1 MKKAKLISHLHQLRS
16 SLARGFAILLLAI
29 SVFSSYAVGQSKNQ
43 RLQEVERELQEIEVW
58 LSENNRLKQDWLKEL
73 RLADLEVQAVRKT
86 ISQSNQRLQKS
97 QQSLEKLEER
107 EAILKN
113 KHNDLS
119 RSLFQHIKNTY
130 KLQKSSPLKK
140 LLEGESIDRFDQMMR
155 FNSYITQATLE
166 LLNDYENSLNDLEMN
181 EKKVLDLGENIQ
193 KTIKEKNQLLKSLQK
208 QTKERLSLIGKIEE
222 AKKDKE
228 LRYQQLRL
236 ERKALEKLV
245 QEILPKQPDDEKSDL
260 PDFETP
266 LIAPLIGK
274 ISKRFGEKKEDDI
287 LASQGVEIS
296 APAGTPV
303 QAIHTGEVVFS
314 DWLRGFGLL
323 LIVDH
328 GNNYMSL
335 YGNAEALLKTKGD
348 QVESGELIAE
358 AGNSGARK
366 ESGIYF
372 EVRHRGQPIDPEP
385 WFAGK

>member
-29 SVFSSYAVGQSKNQ
+29 SVFSSSAVGQSKNQ

-58 LSENNRLKQDWLKEL
+58 LSENSRLKQDWLKEL
-73 RLADLEVQAVRKT
+73 RLADLEVQAVKKT

-155 FNSYITQATLE
+155 FNSYMTQATLE
-166 LLNDYENSLNDLEMN
+166 LLNDYQNSINDLEMN

-208 QTKERLSLIGKIEE
+208 QAKERLSLIGKIEE

-236 ERKALEKLV
+236 ERKTLEKLV
-245 QEILPKQPDDEKSDL
+245 QEILPEQPDDEESEL
-260 PDFETP
+260 TDFETP

-372 EVRHRGQPIDPEP
+372 EIRHRGQPIDPEP
-385 WFAGK
+385 WFASK

>member
-1 MKKAKLISHLHQLRS
+1 MKKANLISYHHQLGS
-16 SLARGFAILLLAI
+16 LLARGLAILLLAI
-29 SVFSSYAVGQSKNQ
+29 SVFSSHSVGQSKNQ
-43 RLQEVERELQEIEVW
+43 RLQEVEKELQEIEVW
-58 LSENNRLKQDWLKEL
+58 LSENSRLKQDWLKEL
-73 RLADLEVQAVRKT
+73 RLSDLEIQAVKKT
-86 ISQSNQRLQKS
+86 VSQSNQRLQKS

-155 FNSYITQATLE
+155 FNSYITQTTLE
-166 LLNDYENSLNDLEMN
+166 LLNDYENSISDLKIN
-181 EKKVLDLGENIQ
+181 EREALDLGENIQ
-193 KTIKEKNQLLKSLQK
+193 KTIKEKNQSLKTLQK
-208 QTKERLSLIGKIEE
+208 QAKERLTLIYKIEE

-236 ERKALEKLV
+236 ERKTLEKLV
-245 QEILPKQPDDEKSDL
+245 QEILPEQPDEEESDL

-372 EVRHRGQPIDPEP
+372 EIRHRGQPIDPEP
-385 WFAGK
+385 WFANK

>member
-1 MKKAKLISHLHQLRS
+1 MKKAKLISHLRQLRS

-29 SVFSSYAVGQSKNQ
+29 SVFSSHSVGQSKNQ
-43 RLQEVERELQEIEVW
+43 RLQEVEKELQEIEVW
-58 LSENNRLKQDWLKEL
+58 LSENSRLKQDWLKEL
-73 RLADLEVQAVRKT
+73 RLSDLEIQAVKKT

-166 LLNDYENSLNDLEMN
+166 LLNDYEDSLNDLKMN
-181 EKKVLDLGENIQ
+181 EKKALDLGENIQ
-193 KTIKEKNQLLKSLQK
+193 KTIKEKNQSLKSLQK
-208 QTKERLSLIGKIEE
+208 QAKERLSLIGKIEE

-236 ERKALEKLV
+236 ERKTLEKLV
-245 QEILPKQPDDEKSDL
+245 QEILPKQPDDGKSDL

-274 ISKRFGEKKEDDI
+274 ISKRFGEKTEDDI

-296 APAGTPV
+296 APVGTPV

-358 AGNSGARK
+358 AGNNGARK

-372 EVRHRGQPIDPEP
+372 EIRHRGQPIDPEP
-385 WFAGK
+385 WFASK

>member
-1 MKKAKLISHLHQLRS
+1 LKKAKLISHLHQLRS

-58 LSENNRLKQDWLKEL
+58 LSENSRLKQDWLKEL
-73 RLADLEVQAVRKT
+73 RLADLEVQAVKKT

-166 LLNDYENSLNDLEMN
+166 LLNDYEDSLNDLKMN
-181 EKKVLDLGENIQ
+181 EKKALDLGENIQ
-193 KTIKEKNQLLKSLQK
+193 KTIKEKNQSLKSLQK
-208 QTKERLSLIGKIEE
+208 QAKERLSLIGKIEE

-236 ERKALEKLV
+236 ERKTLEKLV
-245 QEILPKQPDDEKSDL
+245 QEILPEQPDDEVSDL
-260 PDFETP
+260 LVFENP

-303 QAIHTGEVVFS
+303 QAIFTGEVVFS

-372 EVRHRGQPIDPEP
+372 EIRHRGQPIDPEP
-385 WFAGK
+385 WFASK

>member
-1 MKKAKLISHLHQLRS
+1 MKKAKLISHLRQLRS
-16 SLARGFAILLLAI
+16 SLAKGFAIMLLAI
-29 SVFSSYAVGQSKNQ
+29 SVFSSHLVGQSKNQ
-43 RLQEVERELQEIEVW
+43 RLQEVEKELQEIEVW
-58 LSENNRLKQDWLKEL
+58 LSENSKLKQDWLKEL
-73 RLADLEVQAVRKT
+73 RLSDLEIQTVKKT

-97 QQSLEKLEER
+97 QQSLEKLEDK

-119 RSLFQHIKNTY
+119 RALFQHIKNTY

-166 LLNDYENSLNDLEMN
+166 LLNDYEDSLNDLKMN
-181 EKKVLDLGENIQ
+181 ERKVLDLGENIQ
-193 KTIKEKNQLLKSLQK
+193 KTIKEKNQSLMSLQK
-208 QTKERLSLIGKIEE
+208 QAEERLSLIGKIEE

-236 ERKALEKLV
+236 ERKTLEKLV
-245 QEILPKQPDDEKSDL
+245 QEILPEQPDGEESDL
-260 PDFETP
+260 SVFDNP

-296 APAGTPV
+296 APVGTPV

-372 EVRHRGQPIDPEP
+372 EIRHRWQPIDPEP
-385 WFAGK
+385 WFASK

>member
-1 MKKAKLISHLHQLRS
+1 MKKAKLISHLRQLES
-16 SLARGFAILLLAI
+16 FLVRGFAILLIAI
-29 SVFSSYAVGQSKNQ
+29 SVFSSHSVGQSKNQ
-43 RLQEVERELQEIEVW
+43 RLQEVEKELQEIEVW
-58 LSENNRLKQDWLKEL
+58 LSENSRLKQDWLKEL
-73 RLADLEVQAVRKT
+73 RLADLEVQAVKKT

-166 LLNDYENSLNDLEMN
+166 LLNDYENSLNDLKMN
-181 EKKVLDLGENIQ
+181 EKKTLDLGENIQ
-193 KTIKEKNQLLKSLQK
+193 KTIKEKNQSLKSLQK
-208 QTKERLSLIGKIEE
+208 QAKERLSLIGKIEE

-236 ERKALEKLV
+236 ERQTLEKLV
-245 QEILPKQPDDEKSDL
+245 QEILPEQPDDEESDL

-266 LIAPLIGK
+266 LISPLIGK

-372 EVRHRGQPIDPEP
+372 EIRHRGQPIDPEP
-385 WFAGK
+385 WFASK

>member
-1 MKKAKLISHLHQLRS
+1 MKKAKLISHFRQLRS
-16 SLARGFAILLLAI
+16 SLARGIAILLLVI

-58 LSENNRLKQDWLKEL
+58 LSENSRLKQDWLKEL
-73 RLADLEVQAVRKT
+73 RLSDLEIQAVKKT
-86 ISQSNQRLQKS
+86 ISQSNQILQKS

-166 LLNDYENSLNDLEMN
+166 LLNDYENSISDLEMN

-208 QTKERLSLIGKIEE
+208 QAKERLSLIGKIEE

-236 ERKALEKLV
+236 ERKTLEKLV
-245 QEILPKQPDDEKSDL
+245 QEILPEQPDEEESDL

-266 LIAPLIGK
+266 LITPLIGK
-274 ISKRFGEKKEDDI
+274 ISRRFGEKKEDDI

-303 QAIHTGEVVFS
+303 QAIYTGKVVFS

-335 YGNAEALLKTKGD
+335 YGNAEALLKTQGD

-372 EVRHRGQPIDPEP
+372 EIRHRGQPIDPEP

>member
-1 MKKAKLISHLHQLRS
+1 MKKAKLIIHLRQLES
-16 SLARGFAILLLAI
+16 FLARGFAILLIAI
-29 SVFSSYAVGQSKNQ
+29 SVFSSHSVGQSKNQ
-43 RLQEVERELQEIEVW
+43 RLQEVEKELQEIEVW
-58 LSENNRLKQDWLKEL
+58 LSENSRLKQDWLKEL
-73 RLADLEVQAVRKT
+73 RLADLEVQAVKKT
-86 ISQSNQRLQKS
+86 ISQSNMRLQKS

-166 LLNDYENSLNDLEMN
+166 LLNDYEDSLNDLKMN
-181 EKKVLDLGENIQ
+181 EKKALDLGENIQ
-193 KTIKEKNQLLKSLQK
+193 KTIKEKNQSLKSLQK
-208 QTKERLSLIGKIEE
+208 QAKERLSLIGKIEE

-236 ERKALEKLV
+236 ERKTLEKLV
-245 QEILPKQPDDEKSDL
+245 QEILPQQPDDEKSDL

-266 LIAPLIGK
+266 LIAPVTGK

-372 EVRHRGQPIDPEP
+372 EIRHRGQPIDPEP
-385 WFAGK
+385 WFASK

>member
-1 MKKAKLISHLHQLRS
+1 MKKAKLISHLRQLES
-16 SLARGFAILLLAI
+16 FLARGFAILLLAI

-43 RLQEVERELQEIEVW
+43 RLQEVEKELQEIEVW
-58 LSENNRLKQDWLKEL
+58 LSENSRLKQDWLKEL
-73 RLADLEVQAVRKT
+73 RFSDLEIQAVKKT

-166 LLNDYENSLNDLEMN
+166 LLNDYENSLNDLERN
-181 EKKVLDLGENIQ
+181 EKKALDLGENIQ
-193 KTIKEKNQLLKSLQK
+193 KTIKEKNQSLKSLQK
-208 QTKERLSLIGKIEE
+208 QAKERLSLIGKIEE

-236 ERKALEKLV
+236 ERKTLEKLV
-245 QEILPKQPDDEKSDL
+245 QEILPEQPDDEESDL

-372 EVRHRGQPIDPEP
+372 EIRHRGQPIDPEP
-385 WFAGK
+385 WFASK

>member
-29 SVFSSYAVGQSKNQ
+29 SVFSSSAVGQSKNQ

-58 LSENNRLKQDWLKEL
+58 LSENSRLKQDWLKEL
-73 RLADLEVQAVRKT
+73 RLADLEVQAVKKT

-166 LLNDYENSLNDLEMN
+166 LLNDYENSLNDLERN
-181 EKKVLDLGENIQ
+181 EKKALDLGENIQ
-193 KTIKEKNQLLKSLQK
+193 KTIKEKNQSLKSLQK
-208 QTKERLSLIGKIEE
+208 QAKERLSLIGKIEE

-236 ERKALEKLV
+236 ERKTLEKLV
-245 QEILPKQPDDEKSDL
+245 QEILPEQPDDEESDL

-372 EVRHRGQPIDPEP
+372 EIRHRGQPIDPEP
-385 WFAGK
+385 WFASK

>member
-1 MKKAKLISHLHQLRS
+1 MKKAKLISHLRQLES
-16 SLARGFAILLLAI
+16 FLARGFAILLLAI
-29 SVFSSYAVGQSKNQ
+29 SVFSSHSVGQSKNQ
-43 RLQEVERELQEIEVW
+43 RLQEVEKELQEIEVW
-58 LSENNRLKQDWLKEL
+58 LSENSRLKQDWLKEL
-73 RLADLEVQAVRKT
+73 RFSDLEIQAVKKT
-86 ISQSNQRLQKS
+86 ISQSNMRLQKS
-97 QQSLEKLEER
+97 QQSLEKLEDR

-140 LLEGESIDRFDQMMR
+140 LLEGESIDRFDQMTR

-166 LLNDYENSLNDLEMN
+166 LLNDYENSISDLEMN

-208 QTKERLSLIGKIEE
+208 QAKERLSLIGKIEE

-236 ERKALEKLV
+236 ERKTLEKLV
-245 QEILPKQPDDEKSDL
+245 QEILPEQPDDEESDL

-266 LIAPLIGK
+266 LISPLIGK

-287 LASQGVEIS
+287 LASQGVEIN

-372 EVRHRGQPIDPEP
+372 EIRHRGQPIDPEP
-385 WFAGK
+385 WFASK

>member
-1 MKKAKLISHLHQLRS
+1 MKKAKLISHLRQLK
-16 SLARGFAILLLAI
+16 SLLASGFAILLLAI
-29 SVFSSYAVGQSKNQ
+29 SVFSSHSVGQSKNQ
-43 RLQEVERELQEIEVW
+43 RLQEVEKELQEIEVW
-58 LSENNRLKQDWLKEL
+58 LSENSRLKQGWLKEL
-73 RLADLEVQAVRKT
+73 RLSDLEIQTVKKT

-166 LLNDYENSLNDLEMN
+166 LLLYYENSLNDLEMN
-181 EKKVLDLGENIQ
+181 EKKALDLGENIQ

-208 QTKERLSLIGKIEE
+208 QAKDRLSLIGKIEE

-236 ERKALEKLV
+236 ERKTLEKLV
-245 QEILPKQPDDEKSDL
+245 QEILPEQPDDEVSDL
-260 PDFETP
+260 PVFENP

-372 EVRHRGQPIDPEP
+372 EIRHRGQPIDPEP

>member
-1 MKKAKLISHLHQLRS
+1 MKKAKLISHLLQLKS
-16 SLARGFAILLLAI
+16 LLARGFAILLLAI

-58 LSENNRLKQDWLKEL
+58 LSENSRLKQDWLKEL
-73 RLADLEVQAVRKT
+73 RLADLEVQAVKKT

-166 LLNDYENSLNDLEMN
+166 LLNDYEDSLNDLKMN
-181 EKKVLDLGENIQ
+181 EKKALDLGENIQ
-193 KTIKEKNQLLKSLQK
+193 KTIKEKNQSLKSLQK
-208 QTKERLSLIGKIEE
+208 QAKERLSLIGKIEE

-236 ERKALEKLV
+236 ERKTLEKLV
-245 QEILPKQPDDEKSDL
+245 QEILPEQTDDEESDL

-372 EVRHRGQPIDPEP
+372 EIRHRGQPIDPEP
-385 WFAGK
+385 WFASK

>member
-1 MKKAKLISHLHQLRS
+1 MKKAKLISHPRQLRS
-16 SLARGFAILLLAI
+16 SLVGGFAILSLAI
-29 SVFSSYAVGQSKNQ
+29 SVFSSYSVGQSKNQ
-43 RLQEVERELQEIEVW
+43 RLQEVEKELQEIEVW
-58 LSENNRLKQDWLKEL
+58 LSENSRLKQDWLKEL
-73 RLADLEVQAVRKT
+73 RLADLEVQAVKKT

-166 LLNDYENSLNDLEMN
+166 LLNDYENSISDLEMN

-208 QTKERLSLIGKIEE
+208 QAKERLSLIGKIEE

-236 ERKALEKLV
+236 ERKTLEKLV
-245 QEILPKQPDDEKSDL
+245 QEILPELPDEEESDL

-372 EVRHRGQPIDPEP
+372 EIRHRGQPIDPEP
-385 WFAGK
+385 WFASK

>member
-1 MKKAKLISHLHQLRS
+1 MKKAKLISHLRQLRS
-16 SLARGFAILLLAI
+16 SLARGFAILLLTI
-29 SVFSSYAVGQSKNQ
+29 SVFSSYSVGQSKNQ
-43 RLQEVERELQEIEVW
+43 RLQEVEKELQEIEVW
-58 LSENNRLKQDWLKEL
+58 LSENSRLKQDWLKEL
-73 RLADLEVQAVRKT
+73 RLSDLEIQAVKKT
-86 ISQSNQRLQKS
+86 VSQSNQRLQKS

-166 LLNDYENSLNDLEMN
+166 LLNDYQNSINDLEMN
-181 EKKVLDLGENIQ
+181 EKKTLDLGENIQ
-193 KTIKEKNQLLKSLQK
+193 KTIKEKNQSLKTLQK
-208 QTKERLSLIGKIEE
+208 QAKERLTLIYKIEE

-236 ERKALEKLV
+236 ERKTLEKLV
-245 QEILPKQPDDEKSDL
+245 QEILPEQPDEEESDL

-274 ISKRFGEKKEDDI
+274 ISRRFGEKKEDDI

-372 EVRHRGQPIDPEP
+372 EIRHRGQPIDPEP
-385 WFAGK
+385 WFANK

>member
-1 MKKAKLISHLHQLRS
+1 MKKAKLISHLRQLRS

-58 LSENNRLKQDWLKEL
+58 LSENSRLKQDWLKEL
-73 RLADLEVQAVRKT
+73 RLADLEVQAVKKT

-166 LLNDYENSLNDLEMN
+166 LLNDYEDSLNDLKMN
-181 EKKVLDLGENIQ
+181 EKKALDLGENIQ
-193 KTIKEKNQLLKSLQK
+193 KTIKEKNQSLKSLQK
-208 QTKERLSLIGKIEE
+208 QAKERLSLIGKIEE

-236 ERKALEKLV
+236 ERKTLEKLV
-245 QEILPKQPDDEKSDL
+245 QEILPEQPDDEESDL

-287 LASQGVEIS
+287 LASQGVEIN

-372 EVRHRGQPIDPEP
+372 EIRHRGQPIDPEP
-385 WFAGK
+385 WFASK

>member
-1 MKKAKLISHLHQLRS
+1 MKKAKLISHLRQLKNLSVRS
-16 SLARGFAILLLAI
+16 FAISLIAI
-29 SVFSSYAVGQSKNQ
+29 SVFSIYAVGQSKNQ
-43 RLQEVERELQEIEVW
+43 RLQEVEKELQEIEVW
-58 LSENNRLKQDWLKEL
+58 LSENSRLKQDWLKEL
-73 RLADLEVQAVRKT
+73 RLADLEVQAVKKT

-166 LLNDYENSLNDLEMN
+166 LLNDYEDSLNDLKMN
-181 EKKVLDLGENIQ
+181 EKKALDLGENIQ
-193 KTIKEKNQLLKSLQK
+193 KTIKEKNQSLKSLQK
-208 QTKERLSLIGKIEE
+208 QAKERLSLIGKIEE

-236 ERKALEKLV
+236 ERKTLEKLV
-245 QEILPKQPDDEKSDL
+245 QEILPEQPDDEVSDL
-260 PDFETP
+260 PVFENP

-372 EVRHRGQPIDPEP
+372 EIRHRGQPIDPEP
-385 WFAGK
+385 WFASK

>member
-1 MKKAKLISHLHQLRS
+1 LKKAKLISHFRQLRS

-43 RLQEVERELQEIEVW
+43 RLQEVERELQEIKVW
-58 LSENNRLKQDWLKEL
+58 LSENSRLKQDWLKEL
-73 RLADLEVQAVRKT
+73 RLADLEVQAVKKT

-97 QQSLEKLEER
+97 LQSLEKLEER
-107 EAILKN
+107 EVIIKN
-113 KHNDLS
+113 KHIDLS

-140 LLEGESIDRFDQMMR
+140 LFEGESIDRFDQMMR

-166 LLNDYENSLNDLEMN
+166 LLNDYENSLNDLERN
-181 EKKVLDLGENIQ
+181 EKKALDLGEDIQ
-193 KTIKEKNQLLKSLQK
+193 KTIKEKNQSLRSLQK
-208 QTKERLSLIGKIEE
+208 QAKERLSLIGKIEE

-236 ERKALEKLV
+236 ERKTLEKLV
-245 QEILPKQPDDEKSDL
+245 QEILPEQPDNEESDL

-303 QAIHTGEVVFS
+303 QAIFTGEVVFS

-372 EVRHRGQPIDPEP
+372 EIRHRGQPIDPEP
-385 WFAGK
+385 WFASK

>member
-1 MKKAKLISHLHQLRS
+1 MKKAKLISHLRQLES
-16 SLARGFAILLLAI
+16 FLARGFAILLLAI
-29 SVFSSYAVGQSKNQ
+29 SVFSSHSVGQSKNQ
-43 RLQEVERELQEIEVW
+43 RLQEVEKELQEIEVW
-58 LSENNRLKQDWLKEL
+58 LSENSRLKQDWLKEL
-73 RLADLEVQAVRKT
+73 RLADLEVQAVKKT

-166 LLNDYENSLNDLEMN
+166 LLNDYENSISDLEMN

-208 QTKERLSLIGKIEE
+208 QAKERLSLIGKIEE

-236 ERKALEKLV
+236 ERKTLEKLV
-245 QEILPKQPDDEKSDL
+245 QEILPIQPDDEISDL
-260 PDFETP
+260 PVFETP

-372 EVRHRGQPIDPEP
+372 EIRHRGQPIDPEP
-385 WFAGK
+385 WFASK

>member
-1 MKKAKLISHLHQLRS
+1 MKKAKLISHLRQLES
-16 SLARGFAILLLAI
+16 FLARGFAILLLAI
-29 SVFSSYAVGQSKNQ
+29 SVFSSHLVGQSKNQ
-43 RLQEVERELQEIEVW
+43 RLQEVEKELQEIEVW
-58 LSENNRLKQDWLKEL
+58 LSENSRLKQDWLKEL
-73 RLADLEVQAVRKT
+73 RLADLEIQAVKKT

-166 LLNDYENSLNDLEMN
+166 LLNDYENSISDLEMN

-193 KTIKEKNQLLKSLQK
+193 KTINEKNHLLKTLQK
-208 QTKERLSLIGKIEE
+208 QAKERLALIYKIEE

-236 ERKALEKLV
+236 ERKTLEKLV
-245 QEILPKQPDDEKSDL
+245 QEILPEQPDDEVSDL
-260 PDFETP
+260 PVFETP

-372 EVRHRGQPIDPEP
+372 EIRHRGQPIDPEP
-385 WFAGK
+385 WFASK

>member
-1 MKKAKLISHLHQLRS
+1 MKKAKLISHFRQLRS

-58 LSENNRLKQDWLKEL
+58 LSENSRLKQDWLKEL
-73 RLADLEVQAVRKT
+73 RLADLEVQAVKKT

-181 EKKVLDLGENIQ
+181 EKKTLDLGENIQ
-193 KTIKEKNQLLKSLQK
+193 KTIKEKNQSLKSLQK
-208 QTKERLSLIGKIEE
+208 QAKERLSLIGKIEE

-236 ERKALEKLV
+236 ERKTLEKLV
-245 QEILPKQPDDEKSDL
+245 QEILPEQPDDEESDL

-372 EVRHRGQPIDPEP
+372 EIRHRGQPIDPEP
-385 WFAGK
+385 WFASK

>member
-1 MKKAKLISHLHQLRS
+1 MKKAKLISHLRQLK
-16 SLARGFAILLLAI
+16 SLLASGFAILLLAI
-29 SVFSSYAVGQSKNQ
+29 SVFSSHAVGQSKNQ
-43 RLQEVERELQEIEVW
+43 RLQEVEKELQEIEVW
-58 LSENNRLKQDWLKEL
+58 LSENSRLKQDWLKEL
-73 RLADLEVQAVRKT
+73 RLADLEVQAVKKT

-166 LLNDYENSLNDLEMN
+166 LLNDYEDSLNDLKMN
-181 EKKVLDLGENIQ
+181 EKKALDLGENIQ
-193 KTIKEKNQLLKSLQK
+193 KTIKEKNQSLKSLQK
-208 QTKERLSLIGKIEE
+208 QAKERLSLIGKIEE

-236 ERKALEKLV
+236 ERKTLEKLV
-245 QEILPKQPDDEKSDL
+245 QEILPEQPDDEESDL

-372 EVRHRGQPIDPEP
+372 EIRHRGQPIDPEP
-385 WFAGK
+385 WFASK

>member
-29 SVFSSYAVGQSKNQ
+29 SVFSSSAVGQSKNQ

-58 LSENNRLKQDWLKEL
+58 LSENSRLKQDWLKEL
-73 RLADLEVQAVRKT
+73 RLADLEVQAVKKT

-166 LLNDYENSLNDLEMN
+166 LLNDYEDSLNDLKMN
-181 EKKVLDLGENIQ
+181 EKKALDLGENIQ
-193 KTIKEKNQLLKSLQK
+193 KTIKEKNQSLKSLQK
-208 QTKERLSLIGKIEE
+208 QAKERLSLIGKIEE

-236 ERKALEKLV
+236 ERNTLEKLV
-245 QEILPKQPDDEKSDL
+245 QEILPEQPDDEVSDL
-260 PDFETP
+260 PVFENP

-287 LASQGVEIS
+287 LASQGVEIN

-372 EVRHRGQPIDPEP
+372 EIRHRGQPIDPEP

>member
-1 MKKAKLISHLHQLRS
+1 MKKAKLISHLRQLES
-16 SLARGFAILLLAI
+16 FLARGFAILLLAI
-29 SVFSSYAVGQSKNQ
+29 SVFSSSAVGQSKNQ

-58 LSENNRLKQDWLKEL
+58 LSENSRLKQDWLKEL
-73 RLADLEVQAVRKT
+73 RLADLEVQAVKKT

-166 LLNDYENSLNDLEMN
+166 LLNDYENSLNYLERN
-181 EKKVLDLGENIQ
+181 EKKALDLGENIQ
-193 KTIKEKNQLLKSLQK
+193 KTIKEKNQSLKSLQK
-208 QTKERLSLIGKIEE
+208 QAKERLSLIGKIEE

-236 ERKALEKLV
+236 ERKTLEKLV
-245 QEILPKQPDDEKSDL
+245 QEILPEQPDDEESDL

-372 EVRHRGQPIDPEP
+372 EIRHRGQPIDPEP
-385 WFAGK
+385 WFASK

>member
-1 MKKAKLISHLHQLRS
+1 MKKAKLISHFRQLRS

-58 LSENNRLKQDWLKEL
+58 LSENSRLKQDWLKE
-73 RLADLEVQAVRKT
+73 RRFVDLEVQAVKKT

-166 LLNDYENSLNDLEMN
+166 LLNDYENSINDLEMN
-181 EKKVLDLGENIQ
+181 EKKALDLSENIQ

-236 ERKALEKLV
+236 ERKSLEKLV
-245 QEILPKQPDDEKSDL
+245 QEILPKQPDDELSDL
-260 PDFETP
+260 PVFETP

-348 QVESGELIAE
+348 QVESGELIAA

-372 EVRHRGQPIDPEP
+372 EIRHRGQPIDPEP
-385 WFAGK
+385 WFASK

>member
-1 MKKAKLISHLHQLRS
+1 MTA
-16 SLARGFAILLLAI
+16 GFAISLLVI

-43 RLQEVERELQEIEVW
+43 RLQEVEKELQEIEVW
-58 LSENNRLKQDWLKEL
+58 LSENSKLKQDGLKEL
-73 RLADLEVQAVRKT
+73 RLADLEVQAVKKT

-113 KHNDLS
+113 KHTNLS
-119 RSLFQHIKNTY
+119 QSLFQHIKNTY

-166 LLNDYENSLNDLEMN
+166 LLNDYENSINDLEMN
-181 EKKVLDLGENIQ
+181 ERKVLDLGEEIQ
-193 KTIKEKNQLLKSLQK
+193 KTITEKNRSLKTLQK
-208 QTKERLSLIGKIEE
+208 QAKERLSLIGKIEE
-222 AKKDKE
+222 AKEDKE
-228 LRYQQLRL
+228 LRYQELRL
-236 ERKALEKLV
+236 ERKTLEKLV
-245 QEILPKQPDDEKSDL
+245 QEILPKQPDDKGSDL
-260 PDFETP
+260 LDFETP

-303 QAIHTGEVVFS
+303 QAIYTGEVVFS

-335 YGNAEALLKTKGD
+335 YGNTEALLKTQGD

-372 EVRHRGQPIDPEP
+372 EIRYRGQPIDPEP

>member
-1 MKKAKLISHLHQLRS
+1 M
-16 SLARGFAILLLAI
+16 ARGLAILLLAI

-43 RLQEVERELQEIEVW
+43 RLQEVEIELQEIEVW
-58 LSENNRLKQDWLKEL
+58 LSENRSLKQDWLKEL
-73 RLADLEVQAVRKT
+73 RLADLEVQAVKKT
-86 ISQSNQRLQKS
+86 ISQSSQKLQKS

-119 RSLFQHIKNTY
+119 YSLFQHIKNSY
-130 KLQKSSPLKK
+130 KLQKSTPLKK

-166 LLNDYENSLNDLEMN
+166 LLNDYEDSLNDLKRN
-181 EKKVLDLGENIQ
+181 ERKILDLGEDIQ
-193 KTIKEKNQLLKSLQK
+193 KTIKEKKRSLKILQK
-208 QTKERLSLIGKIEE
+208 QAKERLSLIGQIEE

-236 ERKALEKLV
+236 ERKTLEKLV
-245 QEILPKQPDDEKSDL
+245 QEILPKQSDDKESDV

-274 ISKRFGEKKEDDI
+274 ITKRFGEKKEDDI
-287 LASQGVEIS
+287 LASQGLEIS

-303 QAIHTGEVVFS
+303 QAIYTGKVVFS

-323 LIVDH
+323 LILDH

-335 YGNAEALLKTKGD
+335 YGNAEALLKTQGD
-348 QVESGELIAE
+348 QVESGELVAE
-358 AGNSGARK
+358 AGNSGARR

-372 EVRHRGQPIDPEP
+372 EIRHRGQPIDPEP

>member
-1 MKKAKLISHLHQLRS
+1 MKKAKLISHLRQLRS

-58 LSENNRLKQDWLKEL
+58 LSENSRLKQDWLKEL
-73 RLADLEVQAVRKT
+73 RLADLEVQAVKKT

-166 LLNDYENSLNDLEMN
+166 LLNDYEDSLNDLKMN
-181 EKKVLDLGENIQ
+181 EKKALDLGENIQ
-193 KTIKEKNQLLKSLQK
+193 KTIKEKNQSLKSLQK
-208 QTKERLSLIGKIEE
+208 QAKERLSLIGKIEE

-236 ERKALEKLV
+236 ERKTLEKLV

-372 EVRHRGQPIDPEP
+372 EIRHRGQPIDPEP
-385 WFAGK
+385 WFASK

>member
-1 MKKAKLISHLHQLRS
+1 LKKAKLISHLLQLKS
-16 SLARGFAILLLAI
+16 LLARGFAILLLAI

-58 LSENNRLKQDWLKEL
+58 LSENSRLKQDWLKEL
-73 RLADLEVQAVRKT
+73 RLADLEVQAVKKT

-166 LLNDYENSLNDLEMN
+166 LLNDYEDSLNDLKMN
-181 EKKVLDLGENIQ
+181 EKKALDLGENIQ
-193 KTIKEKNQLLKSLQK
+193 KTIKEKNQSLKSLQK
-208 QTKERLSLIGKIEE
+208 QAKERLSLIGKIEE

-236 ERKALEKLV
+236 ERKTLEKLV
-245 QEILPKQPDDEKSDL
+245 QEILPEQPDNEESDL

-372 EVRHRGQPIDPEP
+372 EIRHRGQPIDPEP
-385 WFAGK
+385 WFASK